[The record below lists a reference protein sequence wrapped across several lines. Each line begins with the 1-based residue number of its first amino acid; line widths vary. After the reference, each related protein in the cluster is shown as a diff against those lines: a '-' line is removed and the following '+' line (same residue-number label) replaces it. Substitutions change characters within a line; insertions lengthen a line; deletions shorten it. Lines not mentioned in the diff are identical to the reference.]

1 MNIDNNWT
9 EHCEAER
16 LAHSGEIQP
25 HGGLI
30 YLNADLRI
38 SHVSA
43 QIGNFLPHAPAA
55 LLGQPL
61 PEPIEQILAPAIAK
75 LPAKAGSRAESFAVL
90 NEGKQNLDIV
100 LSRGIDGIV
109 IELIFQEEARTFSAH
124 HLEHMTPPQNSN
136 EVMALHQQ
144 MAQSFHELTGFNRV
158 MIYAFRED
166 GDGEVLAEA
175 RHAEVYG
182 SYLGL
187 RFPGSDIPQIARTL
201 YLKNPWRLI
210 PDSQAT
216 SVPLLSREN
225 TAPDLT
231 WSDLRSVSP
240 VHRIYL
246 ANMGVRASLSFPIIA
261 NGELWGLIACHH
273 STPRRLSLPELHS
286 ASHLAR
292 SYSMALLAWQAQSR
306 MRFADNLDRL
316 YESVRL
322 ILLRHGNALNAA
334 DEIAPGLMEQFDACG
349 MAIRL
354 GDHWQQFGEIP
365 HPQEFEQLDDWFADH
380 CQDIVFSSDSLVR
393 THTNIGHFPVAGAM
407 ALKLRSYSKES
418 LHLWLFRREL
428 LYSVEW
434 GGNPH
439 KPVEFHDGLLDI
451 APRRSFEKFV
461 ENRIGYCAPWKNEE
475 RLKAFRLRQL
485 LLEIYA

>member
-1 MNIDNNWT
+1 
-9 EHCEAER
+9 
-16 LAHSGEIQP
+16 
-25 HGGLI
+25 
-30 YLNADLRI
+30 
-38 SHVSA
+38 
-43 QIGNFLPHAPAA
+43 
-55 LLGQPL
+55 
-61 PEPIEQILAPAIAK
+61 
-75 LPAKAGSRAESFAVL
+75 
-90 NEGKQNLDIV
+90 
-100 LSRGIDGIV
+100 
-109 IELIFQEEARTFSAH
+109 
-124 HLEHMTPPQNSN
+124 
-136 EVMALHQQ
+136 MALHQQ

-158 MIYAFRED
+158 MVYAFRED

-175 RHAEVYG
+175 RHAGVYG

-187 RFPGSDIPQIARTL
+187 RFPGSDIPHIARAL

-210 PDSQAT
+210 PDSQAA

-240 VHRIYL
+240 VHQIYL

-273 STPRRLSLPELHS
+273 ATPRRLSQQELQS

-306 MRFADNLDRL
+306 MRFADNLNRL

-322 ILLRHGNALNAA
+322 ILLRHGNPLSAA

-365 HPQEFEQLDDWFADH
+365 HIDELEQLDDWFADH
-380 CQDIVFSSDSLVR
+380 CPDIVFSSDSLVR
-393 THTNIGHFPVAGAM
+393 THADIGHFPVAGAM

-428 LYSVEW
+428 LHSVEW

-439 KPVEFHDGLLDI
+439 KPVEFHDGVLDI

-461 ENRIGYCAPWKNEE
+461 ETRIGYCAPWKNEE